1 MFNKIWDSRSD
12 IIPLILIVF
21 LTFIIGFYEPLWI
34 PVCILLIGL
43 LYYYNKKSL
52 RSKEVRFNS
61 YLDTVVRNIERTNH
75 HAVQNLDIGMAV
87 FAKDGKLQWKN
98 ELFSKYVG
106 TKNLEGKRPEDVL
119 PLPANAFDTLSV
131 KDGERLIQI
140 EDRYYNLKH
149 CRVQTSEKGEKK
161 GTGLMVYLSDVTDFE
176 LLRQKYDNE
185 KLCLAYVRFDNYE
198 DVMKGM
204 SETTRANISGEV
216 NEVLSKWAEEEN
228 GFISRSNKELC
239 LIGFNQAVL
248 RDLMEQ
254 KFPVL
259 DSVREIHVGN
269 KITPTVSIGIA
280 CEGDNLEE
288 LSQNAVKALDLA
300 LGRGGDQ
307 VVVAVDGGTQFF
319 GGTTTVTAKSTR
331 VRARIVAHTIH
342 EQIIAADKVFV
353 MGHMMEDFDS
363 IGSAIGVAK
372 MALSL
377 QKETYIVVSGE
388 TDALDKIKEMLQR
401 DELKLIQDDEQ
412 YLELML
418 EGPEAMAHITPG
430 SLLFLVDHH
439 RPMLCA
445 SKEVMEAIPKRII
458 IDHHRRAEDAI
469 KETVLQYMEPSSSST
484 SELVTELVGYFND
497 RLEFTKGEATA
508 LYAGIVVDTK
518 NFAVQTGERTF
529 EAAALLRRSGADP
542 TVVRQLFKDDMETF
556 QIRSRLIAEAES
568 PEPGL
573 IVSVY
578 EQAPKEAKS
587 SVIAAQTADTMV
599 AISGI
604 YVSVVIVEY
613 VDGSLGI
620 SARSDGT
627 VNVQII
633 MEELGGGG
641 HQTVAGVQLD
651 NKRAVDIMPQII
663 SLAKK
668 QLEEID
674 NNEIDLTARY

>member
-353 MGHMMEDFDS
+353 MGHMMDDFDS

-401 DELKLIQDDEQ
+401 DELKLIQDDVLFS
-412 YLELML
+412 YI
-418 EGPEAMAHITPG
+418 AMI
-430 SLLFLVDHH
+430 F
-439 RPMLCA
+439 
-445 SKEVMEAIPKRII
+445 
-458 IDHHRRAEDAI
+458 
-469 KETVLQYMEPSSSST
+469 
-484 SELVTELVGYFND
+484 
-497 RLEFTKGEATA
+497 
-508 LYAGIVVDTK
+508 
-518 NFAVQTGERTF
+518 
-529 EAAALLRRSGADP
+529 
-542 TVVRQLFKDDMETF
+542 
-556 QIRSRLIAEAES
+556 
-568 PEPGL
+568 
-573 IVSVY
+573 
-578 EQAPKEAKS
+578 
-587 SVIAAQTADTMV
+587 
-599 AISGI
+599 
-604 YVSVVIVEY
+604 
-613 VDGSLGI
+613 
-620 SARSDGT
+620 
-627 VNVQII
+627 
-633 MEELGGGG
+633 
-641 HQTVAGVQLD
+641 
-651 NKRAVDIMPQII
+651 
-663 SLAKK
+663 
-668 QLEEID
+668 
-674 NNEIDLTARY
+674 

>member
-1 MFNKIWDSRSD
+1 MFNKIWNSRGD
-12 IIPLILIVF
+12 VIPLALTVF
-21 LTFIIGFYEPLWI
+21 LTFIIACYEPLWLPI
-34 PVCILLIGL
+34 CIALIGL
-43 LYYYNKKSL
+43 VYYYSKKNL

-75 HAVQNLDIGMAV
+75 HAVQNLDIGMAI

-98 ELFSKYVG
+98 ELFTKFVG
-106 TKNLEGKRPEDVL
+106 KKNVDGKRPEEVL
-119 PLPANAFDTLSV
+119 PLPENAFDTLSV

-140 EDRYYNLKH
+140 EDRYYELKH
-149 CRVQTSEKGEKK
+149 SRVQTSEKGDKK
-161 GTGLMVYLSDVTDFE
+161 GQGLMVYLSDVTAFE
-176 LLRQKYDNE
+176 LLRQNYDNE

-204 SETTRANISGEV
+204 SETNRATISGEV

-228 GFISRSNKELC
+228 GFISRANKELC
-239 LIGFNQAVL
+239 LIGFNQASL

-259 DSVREIHVGN
+259 EAVHEIHVGN

-280 CEGDNLEE
+280 CEGDNLNE
-288 LSQNAVKALDLA
+288 LSQNAGKALDLA

-307 VVVAVDGGTQFF
+307 AVVAVDGNTQFF

-342 EQIIAADKVFV
+342 EQILAADKVFV
-353 MGHMMEDFDS
+353 MGHMMEDFDA

-377 QKETYIVVSGE
+377 QKETYIVVSGAS
-388 TDALDKIKEMLQR
+388 DALTKIKEMLQR

-418 EGPEAMAHITPG
+418 EESEAMAHITPG

-445 SKEVMEAIPKRII
+445 SKAVMEAIPKRII
-458 IDHHRRAEDAI
+458 IDHHRRAEDVI
-469 KETVLQYMEPSSSST
+469 KDTVLQYMEPSSSST

-542 TVVRQLFKDDMETF
+542 TMVRQLFKDDMETF
-556 QIRSRLIAEAES
+556 QIRSLLIAEAES

-573 IVSVY
+573 VISIY
-578 EQAPKEAKS
+578 KNAPKSTKS
-587 SVIAAQTADTMV
+587 SVIAAQAADMMV
-599 AISGI
+599 AISGM
-604 YVSVVIVEY
+604 YVSAVIIEY
-613 VDGSLGI
+613 VDGSLGV

-627 VNVQII
+627 VNVQVI

-651 NKRAVDIMPQII
+651 NKRAADVMPQII
-663 SLAKK
+663 ALAKK
-668 QLEEID
+668 QLEEIE
-674 NNEIDLTARY
+674 NNESDSTARY